1 MYWRYFD
8 IYFKAFVYIPILNY
22 LNEKKRD
29 SDLRDLHSIES
40 FQDLWL
46 KEVISLKEMELVENQ
61 SMVKNSL

>member
-8 IYFKAFVYIPILNY
+8 IYFKAFVYSLLNY